1 MVDVTNF
8 MDPERILVGVKARTK
23 EEVVRLLV
31 DRLFAGVTGQ
41 LHGFDRN
48 RVFDEVMRREKLH
61 STGIGNGLAFPH
73 ARLEGWGGLRMAL
86 ALCPAGMDFASVD
99 GAPVYAVCLMVSSQ
113 NEPYAILQAMAA
125 MARFFADEDNARIL
139 REGRLMAED
148 VFEKFRSVGI
158 KATEI
163 IVARDIARPA
173 TLVVTPQTSIEEV
186 TRLMHLNQ
194 RDILPVVGEDG
205 AFLGEISCLEI
216 FQYGMP
222 DFFKQ
227 LHTISF
233 VRHIDPFERYFRI
246 RRDLKVKDFPIEK
259 DARVV
264 EEATLLEVIFEMTV
278 KNRSMLFVVRRDG
291 TLAGMID
298 RFCVIDKVLFF

>member
-8 MDPERILVGVKARTK
+8 ITPQGILVGLKARTK
-23 EEVVRLLV
+23 EEAIRLLV
-31 DRLFAGVTGQ
+31 DRLFAGAAGP
-41 LHGFDRN
+41 LYGYDRE
-48 RVFDEVMRREKLH
+48 RVFDEVMRRERLH

-73 ARLEGWGGLRMAL
+73 ARLEGWGRLGMAL
-86 ALCPAGMDFASVD
+86 GICPGGMDFASVD
-99 GAPVYAVCLMVSSQ
+99 AAPVYAVCLMVSSQ
-113 NEPYAILQAMAA
+113 NEPYAILQVMAA
-125 MARFFADEDNARIL
+125 MARFFANEENARVL
-139 REGRLMAED
+139 REGRLSAED
-148 VFEKFRSVGI
+148 VFEKFRAVGV

-163 IVARDIARPA
+163 ILARDIARPA
-173 TLVVTPQTSIEEV
+173 TIVVTPRTSIEEV
-186 TRLMHLNQ
+186 TRLMHLNR
-194 RDILPVVGEDG
+194 RDILPVVSEGG
-205 AFLGEISCLEI
+205 KFLGEISCLEV
-216 FQYGMP
+216 FEYGMP

-246 RRDLKVKDFPIEK
+246 RRDLKVADFPMGA
-259 DARVV
+259 DSRVA

-298 RFCVIDKVLFF
+298 RFCVIDTVLFF